1 MMTDPIADMLTRIR
15 NSASAKRVEVLI
27 PFSKVKFTIAK
38 IMEKMGYLDGI
49 AVNEEARSFTVK
61 LRYRGNTTAFE
72 NIRRVSK
79 PGRRVYAKTDELKTV
94 RSGNGIAIISTS
106 QGLMTNLEARDR
118 KLGGEII
125 CEIY

>member
-15 NSASAKRVEVLI
+15 NSSAAHRGEVEI
-27 PFSKVKFTIAK
+27 PYSKVKFTIAK
-38 IMEKMGYLDGI
+38 IIEKCGFIG
-49 AVNEEARSFTVK
+49 AVTVNEEAKTLVVK
-61 LRYRGNTTAFE
+61 LRYDNRRPAFE

-94 RSGNGIAIISTS
+94 RSATGIAIISTS
-106 QGLMTNLEARDR
+106 QGMMTNLEARDR
-118 KLGGEII
+118 KLGGEIV

>member
-15 NSASAKRVEVLI
+15 NSAGAKRAEVEI
-27 PFSKVKFTIAK
+27 PFSKMKFSIAK
-38 IMEKMGYLDGI
+38 ILEKMGYVGGVVVD
-49 AVNEEARSFTVK
+49 EEKHTLTVS
-61 LRYRGNTTAFE
+61 LRYRNNVASFE
-72 NIRRVSK
+72 NVRRVSK
-79 PGRRVYAKTDELKTV
+79 PGRRVYAKADELKTV

-106 QGLMTNLEARDR
+106 QGMMTNLEAKDR